1 MIIRRT
7 RKANGKNNSWC
18 NRTQDKHTSVDFSKI
33 KDKLLENI
41 EELPTATPLD
51 NNVEILEAEQVKL
64 TSWATHNMK

>member
-1 MIIRRT
+1 MLTLVKLR
-7 RKANGKNNSWC
+7 
-18 NRTQDKHTSVDFSKI
+18 I
-33 KDKLLENI
+33 KYWKNI